1 MDKKSEEVIMK
12 AYCDNLDKVRHAG
25 LLEGSTAILGAVLE
39 MCNSGASVGKIK
51 KFCQDALKKTG
62 KK

>member
-1 MDKKSEEVIMK
+1 MK